1 MAVQILK
8 TTYLIT
14 SSGDSDADN
23 LTISVSI
30 DKGSAALSGATEAQI
45 LGFVRT
51 YLQSLSAYPIL
62 VSREQTTRVDGL

>member
-1 MAVQILK
+1 MATQILK

-14 SSGDSDADN
+14 SSGDTDADN
-23 LTISVSI
+23 LNIEVSI

-45 LGFVRT
+45 LGFVRN